1 MVGDTSRGKGIFAF
15 NYLRTFMRKAE
26 RDMLI
31 AVGKINM
38 IWDEIDLLLWYEFDV
53 LLNVHWSMSYSV
65 FYSQQNSRNRREM
78 ILSLANIVLM
88 TEPSEMQILERL
100 LKRVDKAAAKRND
113 LTHGIWTS
121 TKSGRQTTIQ
131 RIPIKR
137 DAKAMPVKVIEL
149 PDLEETHD
157 QLLHLH
163 HDLHKHVH
171 HKWATKNKSG
181 AKSGALD
188 IAYEPLSK
196 SRKTKAHGSP

>member
-1 MVGDTSRGKGIFAF
+1 
-15 NYLRTFMRKAE
+15 MRKAE

-53 LLNVHWSMSYSV
+53 LLNVHWSMSYSI

-88 TEPSEMQILERL
+88 NAPDDMKVLEAL
-100 LKRVDKAAAKRND
+100 LKRVDKAASKRND

-121 TKSGRQTTIQ
+121 RKEGRQIKIQ

-137 DAKAMPVKVIEL
+137 DARTMPVKVIEL
-149 PDLEETHD
+149 PELEATHH
-157 QLLHLH
+157 QLLVLH
-163 HDLHKHVH
+163 ADIHRHVQS
-171 HKWATKNKSG
+171 KFALKNDSG
-181 AKSGALD
+181 KGSGALD
-188 IAYEPLSK
+188 IAYEPLPKTSL
-196 SRKTKAHGSP
+196 RKRSD